1 MAAIAYPTPHPRQ
14 VVVRPRVRVVRAPS
28 RPSDAVFR
36 RRRVGAALL
45 VGAVLLT
52 VAALVAG
59 LMTRSDGGGSVALR
73 TEPGPGAVVGDLT
86 AYGSA
91 HIDPPPGSVY
101 VVQPGDTLWSIARSL
116 APAGDVRAEVD
127 QLEALNGSASLQAGQ
142 RLVLA
147 PTPGS

>member
-14 VVVRPRVRVVRAPS
+14 VVVRPRLRVVRAPT

-36 RRRVGAALL
+36 RRRIGAALL
-45 VGAVLLT
+45 VGAVLVTL
-52 VAALVAG
+52 AALVAG
-59 LMTRSDGGGSVALR
+59 LMARSDGAGSVAVR
-73 TEPGPGAVVGDLT
+73 TEPAPGAVVGDLA

-101 VVQPGDTLWSIARSL
+101 VVQPGDTLWSVARSL
-116 APAGDVRAEVD
+116 VPAGDVRAEVD
-127 QLEALNGSASLQAGQ
+127 HLETLNGSAALQAGQ